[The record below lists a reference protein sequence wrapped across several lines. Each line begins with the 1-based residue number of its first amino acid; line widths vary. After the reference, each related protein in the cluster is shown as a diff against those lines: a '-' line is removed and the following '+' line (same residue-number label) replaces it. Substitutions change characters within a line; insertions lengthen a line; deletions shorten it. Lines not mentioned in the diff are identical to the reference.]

1 MTATYEAF
9 VASKLTTV
17 PPTGIANPMLDA
29 GRLFPFQAD
38 IVRWALRRGRAAI
51 FADCGLGKSICQLTW
66 ARAVCDHF
74 GPEGKVLILAPLAV
88 AKQTVREGEKF
99 GIAAKYCRAQS
110 EVQPGITVANYE
122 MLHAFDPAAFD
133 GVVLDE
139 SSILKAYDSKTRNA
153 IITAFRNTPFRLAC
167 TATPAPNDFVELG
180 NHTEFLGVMNR
191 VEMLA
196 TYFVHDGGETQT
208 WRLKGHAEQDFWR
221 WVCSWAVM
229 VRKPSDLGYEDGAF
243 DLPPLHLHQHIIP
256 ASPSDAQRA
265 GRLFIEQART
275 LTEQRAAKR
284 VSLSSRVAECAAL
297 IASSREPWLVWC
309 ELNAESAALCE
320 ALPGAVEITG
330 ADSPA
335 AKERRMLEF
344 ANGPTRV
351 LVSKASI
358 CGFGLNFQRCSNV
371 AFVGVSHSFEAF
383 YQAVRRCWRF
393 GQTNDVHCHVF
404 ASELEGAVVAS
415 LERKQRDATRMAEAM
430 VANMRDVQR
439 SEVRGAVRE
448 TIEYERRTA
457 MTVPAWIGAE

>member
-1 MTATYEAF
+1 VSCWT
-9 VASKLTTV
+9 SH
-17 PPTGIANPMLDA
+17 
-29 GRLFPFQAD
+29 RSS
-38 IVRWALRRGRAAI
+38 RRTI
-51 FADCGLGKSICQLTW
+51 
-66 ARAVCDHF
+66 
-74 GPEGKVLILAPLAV
+74 
-88 AKQTVREGEKF
+88 
-99 GIAAKYCRAQS
+99 
-110 EVQPGITVANYE
+110 
-122 MLHAFDPAAFD
+122 
-133 GVVLDE
+133 
-139 SSILKAYDSKTRNA
+139 SKTRNA

-229 VRKPSDLGYEDGAF
+229 IRKPSDLGYEDGAF

-256 ASPSDAQRA
+256 ASPSDAQRV

-284 VSLSSRVAECAAL
+284 ASLSSRVAECAAL